1 MGLFHVLN
9 KKPAQNTKRG
19 PFEKETFRKI
29 YVIYVQGDYG
39 KAYLKKGDTEV
50 E

>member
-9 KKPAQNTKRG
+9 TKPGQNTKRA
-19 PFEKETFRKI
+19 PFEKDICRKI
-29 YVIYVQGDYG
+29 YVIYVQGHYG
-39 KAYLKKGDTEV
+39 KAYLRKGDTEI